1 MFLLPFLCCFPGM
14 PVTSVD
20 LLDYR
25 TAFLQDMHDVGVAHL
40 TAPQA
45 DICTAA
51 LPERVYVVT
60 PLEVLEHI
68 LDVGAAIRQS
78 TRLARR

>member
-1 MFLLPFLCCFPGM
+1 M
-14 PVTSVD
+14 TSAW
-20 LLDYR
+20 R
-25 TAFLQDMHDVGVAHL
+25 IL

-51 LPERVYVVT
+51 LPERVYVIT